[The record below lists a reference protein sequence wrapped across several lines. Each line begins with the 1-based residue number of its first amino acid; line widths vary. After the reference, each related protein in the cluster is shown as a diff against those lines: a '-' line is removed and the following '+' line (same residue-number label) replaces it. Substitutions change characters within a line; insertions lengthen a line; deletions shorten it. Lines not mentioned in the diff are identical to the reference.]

1 MKDLSAINGVFQLG
15 QGCWIHFF
23 KNKWMTIQLNWQ
35 NANKRCSNVP
45 TVKVLNNKNEN
56 NPHQRK
62 TFKRVKRLDPFCTDI
77 TLLSFPYRRDWRP
90 VEADGSALEPELDR
104 MPPALHRQTLQTHHL
119 QNRPKP
125 SLGTWRIHRQVSC
138 RFYQAPTTIEFWKIS
153 PSPDEFG

>member
-1 MKDLSAINGVFQLG
+1 MKDVSAINGVFQLG

-35 NANKRCSNVP
+35 NTNKRCSNVP
-45 TVKVLNNKNEN
+45 KVKVSITT
-56 NPHQRK
+56 RTK
-62 TFKRVKRLDPFCTDI
+62 TTHTSARLSRWAKKLKASLEVKRLDPFSTDI

-104 MPPALHRQTLQTHHL
+104 MPPALHRETLQTHHL

-125 SLGTWRIHRQVSC
+125 SLGTWRIHRQVSR
-138 RFYQAPTTIEFWKIS
+138 RFYQAPTVF
-153 PSPDEFG
+153 